1 MGGHSVRRW
10 GVAVVGVVVL
20 AGLVGGGR
28 VAASPPGVTS
38 DLVPGQ
44 AGRVG
49 ATLERLG
56 AVTDDEAKIATIE
69 IPRVAVFGAIL
80 EGVDDVTIRRAVG
93 HFPGTALPF
102 EHGNMALA
110 AHRTT
115 HFAGLRGIKIG
126 DTVLIHT
133 ERGDLTYRVETTWVV
148 DPQETW
154 VLDPTEEP
162 SLTLVTCYPF
172 DYAGQAPQRFVVR
185 AREVHSGDTL

>member
-1 MGGHSVRRW
+1 MVQR
-10 GVAVVGVVVL
+10 GVAVVGLVLWVGL
-20 AGLVGGGR
+20 AGGVG

-38 DLVPGQ
+38 DVPPGQ
-44 AGRVG
+44 ADRVR

-69 IPRVAVFGAIL
+69 IPRVAVSGAIL

-102 EHGNMALA
+102 ENGNMALA

-115 HFAGLRGIKIG
+115 HFAGLRHIRLG
-126 DTVLIHT
+126 DVVFIHT
-133 ERGDLTYRVETTWVV
+133 HRGDLTYRVERTWVV

-154 VLDPTEEP
+154 VLDPTQEP

-185 AREVHSGDTL
+185 AREVEPGGSP